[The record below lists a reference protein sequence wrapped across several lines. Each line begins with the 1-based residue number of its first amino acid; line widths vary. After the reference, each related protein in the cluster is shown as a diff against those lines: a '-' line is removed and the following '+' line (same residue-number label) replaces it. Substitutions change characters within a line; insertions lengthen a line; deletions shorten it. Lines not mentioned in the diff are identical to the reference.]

1 MIFAPILRYSA
12 RHSGREGFDLGAP
25 ESALGIEK
33 AQTDGRFLLTCFRPA
48 LPSSWEATSMKRI
61 HQRVS
66 SRQHEGWY
74 GFDVRSEQGT
84 RRAIWVLA
92 VLALLASWA
101 TAQSTS
107 LLNGSVSDPSGAAV
121 AGAKI
126 TLTEPATGLQRI
138 TTSNASGL
146 YQFLDVPPGKT
157 IGWRQPQAASHRIWC
172 RR

>member
-1 MIFAPILRYSA
+1 M
-12 RHSGREGFDLGAP
+12 
-25 ESALGIEK
+25 EK

-48 LPSSWEATSMKRI
+48 LPSSWEAMSMTRI

-92 VLALLASWA
+92 VLVLLASWA

-107 LLNGSVSDPSGAAV
+107 LLNGSVSDPSGAAD
-121 AGAKI
+121 ARAKI
-126 TLTEPATGLQRI
+126 TFTQPAKRFQRA
-138 TTSNASGL
+138 TPSNASGP
-146 YQFLDVPPGKT
+146 YPFPYVPPGN
-157 IGWRQPQAASHRIWC
+157 HRLDATPS
-172 RR
+172 R